1 MTRTRLS
8 IDTFFVGLLAGI
20 VYRGRRAVSLRGDR
34 FDRIVAAVVDSLR
47 AKYPPETLDLRFRV
61 QPHKTHGYSITV
73 RDAIAAATQTDLVS
87 LDNPKYQDMRFKI
100 DRDEA
105 EEILE
110 RIPLGK
116 EVFLELADEFLRMYD
131 GGEIKDVVAAA

>member
-47 AKYPPETLDLRFRV
+47 AKYPPEMLDLRFRV
-61 QPHKTHGYSITV
+61 QPHNIHGYSITV

-110 RIPLGK
+110 RTPLGK

-131 GGEIKDVVAAA
+131 GGEVKDVVAAA